1 VNIVA
6 EAESPKFPTP
16 PPRTPTED
24 ATVKVQTPSKKS
36 DQKSWLADLNDVL
49 GLKAQSKIMYG
60 C

>member
-1 VNIVA
+1 MNIVA
-6 EAESPKFPTP
+6 EAESPKFPTQ

-49 GLKAQSKIMYG
+49 GLKA
-60 C
+60 